1 MTAHLADTTFRRAPE
16 NNASVVL
23 RAESGGRSFLLTGD
37 IEKEAE
43 LVLRD
48 RDLHGDVLKVAHHGS
63 RGSTSEAMLDS
74 IAPRI
79 AVISCGR
86 RNLFGHP
93 HPSVLERLAERRI
106 RTWRT
111 DRDGTVSIEVREGRL
126 LARAE

>member
-1 MTAHLADTTFRRAPE
+1 M
-16 NNASVVL
+16 VL

-43 LVLRD
+43 IVLAYRVNR
-48 RDLHGDVLKVAHHGS
+48 RDLHADVLKVAHHGS
-63 RGSTSEAMLDS
+63 RGSTAEATLDS

-126 LARAE
+126 FAQAE